1 MDEEPSL
8 DLELQKIMNMV
19 SSSGDMEEELQL
31 GDQTMIDDH
40 DQFLSLPNINFKNRE
55 DLISVVCKIELMKSY
70 VMVWMSKDLK
80 PKEMWLL
87 AAIEG
92 IVFELKLR

>member
-19 SSSGDMEEELQL
+19 PSSGDMEEELQL

-40 DQFLSLPNINFKNRE
+40 DQFLSLPNINFKN
-55 DLISVVCKIELMKSY
+55 
-70 VMVWMSKDLK
+70 
-80 PKEMWLL
+80 
-87 AAIEG
+87 
-92 IVFELKLR
+92 